1 MPRPS
6 PQNIYQTIDNTPV
19 EMPTRLR
26 LPQNRTDQIRQYIR
40 EEMSRA
46 ALDQGHETFEEADDL
61 EPDDEEGL
69 PYTPYE
75 LSSLEPLSPLQNG
88 VAPTGAGPV
97 NPAPTS
103 GGDPVT
109 QPPASDGPKP

>member
-1 MPRPS
+1 MDILEP
-6 PQNIYQTIDNTPV
+6 IDRTPV
-19 EMPTRLR
+19 EIPTRLR

-46 ALDQGHETFEEADDL
+46 VQSQGAETFEEADDL

-75 LSSLEPLSPLQNG
+75 VRELEPPAPLQAA
-88 VAPTGAGPV
+88 VAAPAAAPV
-97 NPAPTS
+97 VPAPS
-103 GGDPVT
+103 SEGKPSDP
-109 QPPASDGPKP
+109 PPAAPNGTK